1 MRLLILAGALA
12 LVGGAALAQPAPAGG
27 LPKAFQDYAQPDIT
41 PGLCKNVSVK
51 ETDCVIPQ
59 MTAGRYLIEVS
70 GTSTATAADAQQ
82 GIQIQ
87 VGGTICGAGTAHNT
101 RPLSTTG
108 PTTIKLDCE
117 AIILTDK
124 TLTVRA
130 VYDDLKATKDPKG
143 PTLSIRRL
151 PWEGLLNSRVFAPQ

>member
-1 MRLLILAGALA
+1 MRLLAIAAALA
-12 LVGGAALAQPAPAGG
+12 LIGGAALAQPATGG
-27 LPKAFQDYAQPDIT
+27 LPKAFQDYSQPDIT
-41 PGLCKNVSVK
+41 PGLCKNVNPK

-87 VGGTICGAGTAHNT
+87 IGGVICGAGTAHNT
-101 RPLSTTG
+101 RPLPTTG
-108 PTTIKLDCE
+108 PSTIKLDCE
-117 AIILTDK
+117 TIILTDK

-151 PWEGLLNSRVFAPQ
+151 PWEGLLDSRVFAPQ